1 MSVLVRIVLERG
13 RFPQAMP
20 PIWPFNKKKQPL
32 ALDEEAPTPIVYRKT
47 EDQGVD
53 SGSTSQQQEDYKAAL
68 SFFGSGD
75 TTVQKAPDQSQQYDG
90 VVVSATPSD
99 SAPPP
104 EEDSVEWVAH
114 TDGYHY
120 KKAADGSFDPVA
132 HIRNADGSYE
142 PYS

>member
-1 MSVLVRIVLERG
+1 MWVRIVLEHG
-13 RFPQAMP
+13 RFPPSMP

-32 ALDEEAPTPIVYRKT
+32 ALEEEAPAPIVYRKT
-47 EDQGVD
+47 DDQGVD

-75 TTVQKAPDQSQQYDG
+75 TTVKKASDQSQLYDG
-90 VVVSATPSD
+90 VIVSATPSE
-99 SAPPP
+99 SAPSPTEHP
-104 EEDSVEWVAH
+104 VEWVAH

-120 KKAADGSFDPVA
+120 KKAEDGSFDPVA
-132 HIRNADGSYE
+132 HIRNTDGSYE

>member
-1 MSVLVRIVLERG
+1 
-13 RFPQAMP
+13 MP

-32 ALDEEAPTPIVYRKT
+32 ALEEDAPTPIVYRKT
-47 EDQGVD
+47 EDKGID
-53 SGSTSQQQEDYKAAL
+53 SGSTTQQQEDYKAAL

-75 TTVQKAPDQSQQYDG
+75 GTVQRASDQSQRYEG
-90 VVVSATPSD
+90 VVVSATQD
-99 SAPPP
+99 APISSPD
-104 EEDSVEWVAH
+104 EDAVEWVAH

-132 HIRNADGSYE
+132 HIKNVDGSYE

>member
-1 MSVLVRIVLERG
+1 MWVRIVLEHG
-13 RFPQAMP
+13 RFPPVMP

-32 ALDEEAPTPIVYRKT
+32 ALEEEAPAPIVYRKSD
-47 EDQGVD
+47 DQGVD

-75 TTVQKAPDQSQQYDG
+75 ATVKKASDQSQRYDG

-99 SAPPP
+99 SAPSPA
-104 EEDSVEWVAH
+104 EDSVEWVAH

-120 KKAADGSFDPVA
+120 KRAADGSFDPVA

>member
-1 MSVLVRIVLERG
+1 MWVRIVLEHG
-13 RFPQAMP
+13 RFPPSMP

-32 ALDEEAPTPIVYRKT
+32 ALEEEAPAPIVYRKT
-47 EDQGVD
+47 DDQGVD

-75 TTVQKAPDQSQQYDG
+75 ATVKKASDQSQLYDG
-90 VVVSATPSD
+90 VIVSATPSE
-99 SAPPP
+99 SAPPTAEHP
-104 EEDSVEWVAH
+104 VEWVAH

-120 KKAADGSFDPVA
+120 KKAEDGSFDPVA